1 MIVAANLSG
10 QPDLWSAT
18 TGGRF
23 VTRYLLRERPP
34 VTKRRQA
41 VALQIRVPAC

>member
-18 TGGRF
+18 ACRRF
-23 VTRYLLRERPP
+23 VTPYLRERPP
-34 VTKRRQA
+34 VTKRRQP
-41 VALQIRVPAC
+41 VVLSFR

>member
-18 TGGRF
+18 ARCRF
-23 VTRYLLRERPP
+23 VTPYLRERLP
-34 VTKRRQA
+34 VTKRRQPF
-41 VALQIRVPAC
+41 VISFQ